1 MEADLVQNETNFKQA
16 NEVDYSVQYETEQRK
31 VRNGQID
38 RRENELAQMRAEK
51 VAKIKTERNKL
62 EHDRQKIMRDL
73 QDLNQ
78 QKTPG

>member
-1 MEADLVQNETNFKQA
+1 
-16 NEVDYSVQYETEQRK
+16 
-31 VRNGQID
+31 
-38 RRENELAQMRAEK
+38 MRAEK

>member
-62 EHDRQKIMRDL
+62 EQDRQKIMRDL